1 MDVNDYVGKK
11 LLDLKRVTPKQLEVY
26 TEQVKPDNSFANI
39 VVNEGLIDEDSVL
52 QFLTEYYGLP
62 SVNLNHYKVD
72 NSLLELIPR
81 SFAAKYLVIPL
92 FKVRNTL
99 MLAMANPSEIH
110 LLDEIRIKTGMG
122 VDPVVALTS
131 SIKKAIDRIYGIG
144 DTMIGV
150 IDTIT
155 DEKIGITKADKDEEA
170 LKALSA
176 EASEDEPIVKL
187 VNLFISQAVRE
198 RASDIHINP
207 DEKELRVRN
216 RVDGILHEVA
226 TPPKKFEPAIVS
238 RIKVLANLDIA
249 EKRKPQ
255 DGRIKMRMEDKILDI
270 RVSTFPTIYGEN
282 VVMRILDAAS
292 VLFGLN
298 EIGMLPDTLAVF
310 ERLIKRPYGIIL
322 ATGPTGSGKTTT
334 LYSALET
341 INSIDK
347 NIITLE
353 DPVEYNLKLIRQAQV
368 NPKAEFTF
376 ATGLR
381 AILRQDP
388 DIIMVGE
395 IRDLETAEVAV
406 EAALTGHLVFST
418 LHTNDSLGTIVRLVD
433 MGIERFLI
441 SSSLIGVV
449 AQRLIRKICPHCKEA
464 YQPAPQSLKE
474 IGILPEQVNAFY
486 RGRGCQQC
494 FNTGYSGRIGIYEI
508 LEVTPHLSEAILKDV
523 GALEL
528 QKIAQAEG
536 LRLLRE
542 DGLEKVKSGITSI
555 EEVLR
560 VTKEG

>member
-1 MDVNDYVGKK
+1 MDVNDYIAKK
-11 LLDLKRVTPKQLEVY
+11 LFDLKKISPKQLEVY
-26 TEQVKPDNSFANI
+26 TEQIKPDNSFANI
-39 VVNEGLIDEDSVL
+39 VVNEGIIDEDSVL
-52 QFLTEYYGLP
+52 QFLSEYYGLP
-62 SVNLNHYKVD
+62 SVNLNHYKID
-72 NSLLELIPR
+72 KALLELVPR
-81 SFAAKYLVIPL
+81 SFAAKHLIVPL

-99 MLAMANPSEIH
+99 MLAMSNPSEIH
-110 LLDEIRIKTGMG
+110 LLDEIRIKTVMG
-122 VDPVVALTS
+122 VDPVVALTN

-144 DTMIGV
+144 DTVTGV

-155 DEKIGITKADKDEEA
+155 DEKIGITKADKDEETR
-170 LKALSA
+170 KSISD
-176 EASEDEPIVKL
+176 EATDDEPIVKL

-255 DGRIKMRMEDKILDI
+255 DGRIKMRMDDKVIDI

-298 EIGMLPDTLAVF
+298 EIGMLPDALAIF

-341 INSIDK
+341 INTMDK
-347 NIITLE
+347 NILTLE

-368 NPKAEFTF
+368 NPRAEFTF

-418 LHTNDSLGTIVRLVD
+418 LHTNDSLGTVVRLVD
-433 MGIERFLI
+433 MGIARFLI
-441 SSSLIGVV
+441 SSSLIGVI
-449 AQRLIRKICPHCKEA
+449 AQRLIRKICSHCKEP
-464 YQPAPQSLKE
+464 YHPPAQSLKQ
-474 IGILPEQVNAFY
+474 IGILPEQVNVFY

-494 FNTGYSGRIGIYEI
+494 FNTGYSGRIGIYEV
-508 LEVTPHLSEAILKDV
+508 LEVTPRLSEAILKDV